1 MSGKVSVM
9 VQRIGSER
17 PQWLLAGMLLSLH
30 LALAWGVAAWW
41 GSAALLVHIGLF
53 LLWQPMWRSERRLS
67 MSHVLLVVLGGSALI
82 LFWHSW
88 WTATL
93 WLGIMVGLI
102 GGDVAGMTER
112 RQRMGHLF
120 ALLYLLAMLLLWV
133 VPHLFGGTKSNA
145 ELLLLVR
152 YVLVAAIV
160 LVAVWPVARQKAKPY
175 YSVDFFYT
183 LMLFLLVVVLVLG
196 SFTVKMI
203 SQGNYPMA
211 LAQTLL
217 GIAGVLIALS
227 WLWNPHGGFAGGG
240 QLMSRY
246 LLSVGLPFER
256 WLRNLASL
264 AEQERDA
271 AGFLRLALDDI
282 AALPWV
288 SGGRWEAPGG
298 GGEFG
303 QVSKYSV
310 EFTFHQVHLVLYARW
325 SLSPALVLHVKL
337 LTQLLGYFYEA
348 KQREQEQKY
357 NAYTQAIYETG
368 ARLTHDVKN
377 LLQSLKTLSAAVE
390 SSDAGQAQALQ
401 ALMQRQLP
409 QIVQR
414 LQLTLDKLKSPNVNV
429 AEAMERVSA
438 RSWWDALQLRYAG
451 ELFEFATYGMT
462 KGEHVH
468 LPGELFDSVADNLL
482 QNALEKRKLER
493 DLSIRVG
500 FSCEG
505 GGRLTVCDDGSALEE
520 DLASHVLTA
529 PVQSENG
536 LGVGLYQAERLAR
549 QAGYRLSMTSNQA
562 GRVCFELIGSS

>member
-1 MSGKVSVM
+1 MSGKFSTT
-9 VQRIGSER
+9 VQQFAASR
-17 PQWLLAGMLLSLH
+17 PHWLLAGMLLSLH
-30 LALAWGVAAWW
+30 FSLAWGVGAWW
-41 GSAALLVHIGLF
+41 SNAALLVHLGLF

-67 MSHVLLVVLGGSALI
+67 LSHVVLVLLGGGALL

-88 WTATL
+88 WAATL
-93 WLGIMVGLI
+93 WLGILVGLI
-102 GGDVAGMTER
+102 GGDVVGMTER
-112 RQRMGHLF
+112 RQRLGHLF
-120 ALLYLLAMLLLWV
+120 SLLFLLSMLLLWV
-133 VPHLFGGTKSNA
+133 VPHLFGESQINA
-145 ELLLLVR
+145 ALLLLVR
-152 YVLVAAIV
+152 YGLVVVPIM
-160 LVAVWPVARQKAKPY
+160 VAVSGARQKAKPFY
-175 YSVDFFYT
+175 AVDFFYG
-183 LMLFLLVVVLVLG
+183 LMLSLLVVVLVLG
-196 SFTVKMI
+196 SFAVKMI
-203 SQGNYPMA
+203 SQSNYPMA

-217 GIAGVLIALS
+217 AIAGVLFALS

-256 WLRNLASL
+256 WLRNLAAL

-271 AGFLRLALDDI
+271 GGFLRLALEDI

-288 SGGRWEAPGG
+288 TGGRWQTSGG

-303 QVSKYSV
+303 AVSKHSV
-310 EFTFHQVHLVLYARW
+310 DFTFHQVHLVLYTRW
-325 SLSPALVLHVKL
+325 ALSPALILHIKL
-337 LTQLLGYFYEA
+337 LTQLLGHFYEA

-429 AEAMERVSA
+429 TQAMESVSA
-438 RSWWDALQLRYAG
+438 RAWWEALQQRYTG
-451 ELFEFATYGMT
+451 ETFEFAEYGMT
-462 KGEHVH
+462 KGSHVH
-468 LPGELFDSVADNLL
+468 LPGEIFDSVADNLL
-482 QNALEKRKLER
+482 QNALEKRKVER
-493 DLSIRVG
+493 NLAIRVG

-505 GGRLTVCDDGSALEE
+505 GGRFTVCDDGSALDD
-520 DLASHVLTA
+520 DLASQIFTA
-529 PVQSENG
+529 PVKSDNG
-536 LGVGLYQAERLAR
+536 LGVGLYQAERLAH
-549 QAGYRLSMTSNQA
+549 QGGCRLTMTSNQA

>member
-1 MSGKVSVM
+1 MSGSFSTSV
-9 VQRIGSER
+9 QQFAAGR
-17 PQWLLAGMLLSLH
+17 PHWLLAGMLMSLH
-30 LALAWGVAAWW
+30 FALAWGVAAWW
-41 GSAALLVHIGLF
+41 YSAALLVHLGLF

-67 MSHVLLVVLGGSALI
+67 LIHVLLVLGGGSALI

-88 WTATL
+88 WAATL
-93 WLGIMVGLI
+93 WLGILVGLI

-112 RQRMGHLF
+112 RQRIGYLF
-120 ALLYLLAMLLLWV
+120 ALLYLLSMLLLWV
-133 VPHLFGGTKSNA
+133 VPHLFGESQGNA
-145 ELLLLVR
+145 ALLLLVR
-152 YVLVAAIV
+152 YGLVGVMV
-160 LVAVWPVARQKAKPY
+160 LVAVWPMARQRDKPFY
-175 YSVDFFYT
+175 AVDFFYA

-196 SFTVKMI
+196 SFAVRMI
-203 SQGNYPMA
+203 SQSNYPMA
-211 LAQTLL
+211 LAQALL
-217 GIAGVLIALS
+217 GIAGILFALS

-256 WLRNLASL
+256 WLRNLAAL

-271 AGFLRLALDDI
+271 GSFLRLALEDI

-288 SGGRWEAPGG
+288 EGGRWQAPAG

-303 QVSKYSV
+303 AVSKHSV
-310 EFTFHQVHLVLYARW
+310 EFTFHQIHLVLYTRW
-325 SLSPALVLHVKL
+325 ALSPALVLHIKL
-337 LTQLLGYFYEA
+337 LTQLLGHFYEA

-377 LLQSLKTLSAAVE
+377 LLQSMKTLSAAVE
-390 SSDAGQAQALQ
+390 SSDADQALALQ

-414 LQLTLDKLKSPNVNV
+414 LQLTLDKLKSPNVNA

-438 RSWWDALQLRYAG
+438 RSWWEALQQRYAG
-451 ELFEFATYGMT
+451 ETLEFAEDGMS
-462 KGEHVH
+462 KASHVH
-468 LPGELFDSVADNLL
+468 LPGEIFDSVADNLL
-482 QNALEKRKLER
+482 QNALEKRKVER
-493 DLSIRVG
+493 DLVIRVG

-505 GGRLTVCDDGSALEE
+505 GGRLTVCDDGSALDDE
-520 DLASHVLTA
+520 LASHLFTV
-529 PVQSENG
+529 PVPSDNG

-549 QAGYRLSMTSNQA
+549 QAGCRLVMSRNQA
-562 GRVCFELIGSS
+562 GRVCFELMGSS

>member
-1 MSGKVSVM
+1 MSGKFSNM
-9 VQRIGSER
+9 VRRMGSEH
-17 PQWLLAGMLLSLH
+17 PQWSLAGMLLSLH
-30 LALAWGVAAWW
+30 LALAFGVGAWW
-41 GSAALLVHIGLF
+41 TSAALLVHLGLF

-67 MSHVLLVVLGGSALI
+67 IHHLLLVILGGSALI

-88 WTATL
+88 WSATL
-93 WLGIMVGLI
+93 WLGILVGLV

-112 RQRMGHLF
+112 RQRMGHLL
-120 ALLYLLAMLLLWV
+120 ALLYLLAILLLWV
-133 VPHLFGGTKSNA
+133 VPHLFGDIQSNA
-145 ELLLLVR
+145 ALQLLVR
-152 YVLVAAIV
+152 YILVAVIV
-160 LVAVWPVARQKAKPY
+160 LVAVWPVERQKAKPY
-175 YSVDFFYT
+175 YSVDFFYF

-217 GIAGVLIALS
+217 GIAGVLITLS

-256 WLRNLASL
+256 WLRNLAAL

-271 AGFLRLALDDI
+271 AGFLQLALDDI

-288 SGGRWEAPGG
+288 SGGRWDAPGG

-303 QVSKYSV
+303 RISKHSV
-310 EFTFHQVHLVLYARW
+310 AFTFHQVHLVLYARW
-325 SLSPALVLHVKL
+325 ALSPALVLHVKL

-438 RSWWDALQLRYAG
+438 RSWWDALQQRYAG
-451 ELFEFATYGMT
+451 EELEFATYGMT
-462 KGEHVH
+462 KGTHVH
-468 LPGELFDSVADNLL
+468 LPGEMFDSVADNLL
-482 QNALEKRKLER
+482 QNALEKRKSER
-493 DLSIRVG
+493 DLAIRIG

-505 GGRLTVCDDGSALEE
+505 GGRLTVCDDGAAMDD
-520 DLASHVLTA
+520 DLASHIFTA
-529 PVQSENG
+529 PVHSDNG

-549 QAGYRLSMTSNQA
+549 QAGYQLAMTSNQD

>member
-1 MSGKVSVM
+1 MSSKISVM
-9 VQRIGSER
+9 AQRMGSER
-17 PQWLLAGMLLSLH
+17 PHWLLAGMLLCLH
-30 LALAWGVAAWW
+30 LALAWGVGAWW
-41 GSAALLVHIGLF
+41 SSAALLVHLGLF
-53 LLWQPMWRSERRLS
+53 LLWQPVWRGERRLS
-67 MSHVLLVVLGGSALI
+67 AGHVLLVLLGGSVLI
-82 LFWHSW
+82 LFWNSW
-88 WTATL
+88 WAATL
-93 WLGIMVGLI
+93 WLGILVGLI
-102 GGDVAGMTER
+102 GGDVVGMTER

-133 VPHLFGGTKSNA
+133 VPHLFDGVQGEA
-145 ELLLLVR
+145 ALLLLVR
-152 YVLVAAIV
+152 YILVAAII
-160 LVAVWPVARQKAKPY
+160 LVAVWPGARQKAKPFY
-175 YSVDFFYT
+175 AVDFFYS

-203 SQGNYPMA
+203 SQSNYPMA
-211 LAQTLL
+211 LVQTLL
-217 GIAGVLIALS
+217 GIAGILIALS

-256 WLRNLASL
+256 WLRNLAAL
-264 AEQERDA
+264 ADQERDA
-271 AGFLRLALDDI
+271 ASFLRLALEDI

-288 SGGRWEAPGG
+288 AGGRWQAPGG

-303 QVSKYSV
+303 EVSKYPV
-310 EFTFHQVHLVLYARW
+310 EFTFHQVHLVLFTRW
-325 SLSPALVLHVKL
+325 SLSPALILHVKL

-357 NAYTQAIYETG
+357 NAYTQAIHETG

-414 LQLTLDKLKSPNVNV
+414 LQLTLDKLKSPNVNA
-429 AEAMERVSA
+429 AEAIARVSA
-438 RSWWDALQLRYAG
+438 RAWWEALQQRYAG
-451 ELFEFATYGMT
+451 DALEFATYGMT
-462 KGEHVH
+462 KGAHVH

-482 QNALEKRKLER
+482 QNALEKRKSER
-493 DLSIRVG
+493 DLEIRVG

-505 GGRLTVCDDGSALEE
+505 GGRLTVCDNGSALGDEV
-520 DLASHVLTA
+520 ANHVLTA
-529 PVQSENG
+529 PVKSNNG

-549 QAGYRLSMTSNQA
+549 QSGYQLAMSSNQP